1 MRGREAAMPVV
12 AYLFVECTARRARGV
27 LARLKQIPGV
37 QDAHV
42 VTGPYDII
50 AVVDA
55 VDQAT
60 IIAEILWRVEQ
71 IPGVKRNTTNLV
83 VR

>member
-1 MRGREAAMPVV
+1 MPVV
-12 AYLFVECTARRARGV
+12 AYLFVECAPRRSRGV
-27 LARLKQIPGV
+27 LARLKQIPGI

-50 AVVDA
+50 AVVEA

-60 IIAEILWRVEQ
+60 IIADILWKVEEIL
-71 IPGVKRNTTNLV
+71 GVKRNTTNLV

>member
-1 MRGREAAMPVV
+1 MPVV
-12 AYLFVECTARRARGV
+12 AYLFVECAPRRARGV
-27 LARLKQIPGV
+27 LGRLKQIPGV

-50 AVVDA
+50 AVVEA

-60 IIAEILWRVEQ
+60 IVADILWKVEQ
-71 IPGVKRNTTNLV
+71 ISGVKRNTTNLV

>member
-1 MRGREAAMPVV
+1 MPVV
-12 AYLFVECTARRARGV
+12 AYLFVECVARRARGV
-27 LARLKQIPGV
+27 LARLKRIPGI
-37 QDAHV
+37 QDAQV

-50 AVVDA
+50 AVVEA

-60 IIAEILWRVEQ
+60 IIAEILWKVEA
-71 IPGVKRNTTNLV
+71 IPGVRKNTTNLV

>member
-1 MRGREAAMPVV
+1 MPVV
-12 AYLFVECTARRARGV
+12 AYLFVECAPGRSRGA
-27 LARLKQIPGV
+27 LARLKRIPGI

-50 AVVDA
+50 AVVEA

-60 IIAEILWRVEQ
+60 IIADILWKVED